1 MLKVLTKGC
10 EPTRGSKYSAA
21 VDLYASEDCIIAAGE
36 TKIIGLGV
44 AIDEEKIECII
55 EGFPKKEWEFELSA
69 KDYERS
75 IRDLEHFK
83 NTHYLQVMLR
93 SSLGKKG
100 LILPNGVGVIDLD
113 YKDEIKMIIHNPV
126 TLDNCDFSSQNVCL
140 NLSARITEASVGEY
154 RRAVDESMK
163 KHEGHF
169 CKEIKK
175 GDKIAQITLI
185 EHKVHLFG
193 INTNEERT
201 GGFGSTG
208 K

>member
-36 TKIIGLGV
+36 TQIIGLGV

-113 YKDEIKMIIHNPV
+113 YQDEIKMIIHNPIKDIDENGV
-126 TLDNCDFSSQNVCL
+126 RFGASSYC
-140 NLSARITEASVGEY
+140 EGC
-154 RRAVDESMK
+154 ESPQY
-163 KHEGHF
+163 
-169 CKEIKK
+169 EIKK

-185 EHKVHLFG
+185 EHKVNLFG
-193 INTNEERT
+193 INTDEERT